1 MLKSLNFSNLQIS
14 MLYLSEINDE
24 YFTIGEI
31 GFNEEMESVFSDRE
45 VIWADVKSIQ
55 FSKSK
60 EDVVIHLNNGEHFHV
75 PVDTSGLVSLFKN
88 MPAGLNT
95 PEQTVFIEQIYSEL
109 SSCKVCGNV
118 AVWQNQCNV
127 CHTDQDDVV
136 NSDPKV
142 ELENIKEEQ
151 LQLFATY
158 EEDEPIDWEFH
169 IDPNFKRDPNWK
181 LLVNEAEIIEF
192 SRENTWEEE

>member
-1 MLKSLNFSNLQIS
+1 

-169 IDPNFKRDPNWK
+169 IDPNFNRDPNWK